1 MIYATGNSF
10 SKASSAAVV
19 ARSMLWEGRTYI
31 LWFSFGVYFP
41 PCSTHL
47 HPSHHHLQVQN
58 IPSCIYFLQLV
69 RKLCSSW
76 CPARRS
82 YHYVVDGWWMN
93 GGGGWVEE
101 SLLILPSAFS
111 DEDALKL
118 LCKSRSAPLWHMMPT
133 YSWSFNFTSTPCAN
147 EDRVPNEWTIV
158 RQTEQRE
165 RSVRLWLII
174 HHHTTDTVVATY
186 ASDSLEIC
194 AIAAQNEAH
203 WKLGCN

>member
-1 MIYATGNSF
+1 MYATGNSF

-41 PCSTHL
+41 PCSPQPISSSSASAE
-47 HPSHHHLQVQN
+47 HPIMHIL
-58 IPSCIYFLQLV
+58 LQLV

-82 YHYVVDGWWMN
+82 YHYVVDGWWMKWWR
-93 GGGGWVEE
+93 WVEE
-101 SLLILPSAFS
+101 SFLILPSAFS

-147 EDRVPNEWTIV
+147 EDRVPNKRSSV
-158 RQTEQRE
+158 RQSRGNGQSASGSSFTTTQEIPWPHMP
-165 RSVRLWLII
+165 VI
-174 HHHTTDTVVATY
+174 HSRFVQEHRPEWGT
-186 ASDSLEIC
+186 LEIR
-194 AIAAQNEAH
+194 
-203 WKLGCN
+203 L